1 MKYAIAH
8 PARRAFDAS
17 LWRLLPL
24 LLILCAARGWCQ
36 AEDATSIHW
45 AYSTYFGT
53 GWYQIG
59 DDRDAF
65 AIRYAPRKTVREA
78 ALHDDGP
85 RVVGLEYRLPVTAG
99 LDQFPL
105 DDIAGTVDLGN
116 LANLSITP
124 GIYAEIPVT
133 GRWSLRPFGAIGWG
147 TVLNGSES
155 AFTYWAGIKSRLIM
169 REGSP
174 EIALLNSAAF
184 VGYSPSNGPSSGF
197 WPVMTALEL
206 KHPVAELEKSGDVLE
221 LNWHAAYTYFQN
233 DLDVLQQDATSD
245 PVSDQWE
252 VGIAVSRRDT
262 TVGFWRFQ
270 FDRVGIAW
278 RVSSDGDL
286 KGVGLVF
293 GSLFDQ

>member
-1 MKYAIAH
+1 MLSIHHCKCG
-8 PARRAFDAS
+8 
-17 LWRLLPL
+17 LPL
-24 LLILCAARGWCQ
+24 LLILYAARSWCQ
-36 AEDATSIHW
+36 ADDANSIHW

-78 ALHDDGP
+78 VLHDDGT

-105 DDIAGTVDLGN
+105 DDISGTVDLGN

-133 GRWSLRPFGAIGWG
+133 ERWSLRPFGAIGWG

-155 AFTYWAGIKSRLIM
+155 PWTYWAGIKSRLVM
-169 REGSP
+169 REGVT
-174 EIALLNSAAF
+174 EIALLNSLAF
-184 VGYSPSNGPSSGF
+184 VGHSPSNGPSSGF
-197 WPVMTALEL
+197 WPLMTGFEL
-206 KHPVAELEKSGDVLE
+206 KHHVAELRKCGDVLE
-221 LNWHAAYTYFQN
+221 LNWHAAYTWFQN
-233 DLDVLQQDATSD
+233 DLDVLRRDAATD

-252 VGIAVSRRDT
+252 FGIAVSRRDT
-262 TVGFWRFQ
+262 TVGFWRLQ
-270 FDRVGIAW
+270 FNRLGIAW
-278 RVSSDGDL
+278 RTSSDGDL
-286 KGVGLVF
+286 KGVGLIF
-293 GSLFDQ
+293 ESLFDQ